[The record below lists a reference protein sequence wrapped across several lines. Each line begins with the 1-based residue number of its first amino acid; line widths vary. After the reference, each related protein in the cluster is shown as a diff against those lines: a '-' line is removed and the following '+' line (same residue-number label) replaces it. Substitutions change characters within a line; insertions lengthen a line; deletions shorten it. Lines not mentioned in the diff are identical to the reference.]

1 MGEAAWPP
9 SSKHSSLWLSL
20 HSSPWWLQNPSTS
33 SLKQRTKAATPTT
46 TPTLHHLQPTL
57 HPLTLHHLLQPIL
70 HPPTL
75 PPLTL
80 HHLLQ
85 PILHPPTLH
94 LQLLVET
101 TTINTLWPPLQPTL
115 HHLLQPTHHLLQPT
129 LHLRPTPSTESR
141 CT

>member
-1 MGEAAWPP
+1 MGEAAWTP

-46 TPTLHHLQPTL
+46 TPTLHHLQPIL
-57 HPLTLHHLLQPIL
+57 HPL
-70 HPPTL
+70 
-75 PPLTL
+75 
-80 HHLLQ
+80 
-85 PILHPPTLH
+85 TLH
-94 LQLLVET
+94 LQLLVT
-101 TTINTLWPPLQPTL
+101 ATTINTLWPPLQPTL
-115 HHLLQPTHHLLQPT
+115 HPPTLHHLLQPT

>member
-75 PPLTL
+75 S
-80 HHLLQ
+80 
-85 PILHPPTLH
+85 
-94 LQLLVET
+94 
-101 TTINTLWPPLQPTL
+101 TINTLRPPLQPTL
-115 HHLLQPTHHLLQPT
+115 HPPTLHHLLQPT

>member
-1 MGEAAWPP
+1 MGEAAWTP

-70 HPPTL
+70 HPPT
-75 PPLTL
+75 PS
-80 HHLLQ
+80 
-85 PILHPPTLH
+85 
-94 LQLLVET
+94 
-101 TTINTLWPPLQPTL
+101 TINTLRPPLQPTL
-115 HHLLQPTHHLLQPT
+115 PPPPPHPLLQPP

>member
-1 MGEAAWPP
+1 MG
-9 SSKHSSLWLSL
+9 WLSL

-70 HPPTL
+70 HPPTWA
-75 PPLTL
+75 
-80 HHLLQ
+80 
-85 PILHPPTLH
+85 
-94 LQLLVET
+94 
-101 TTINTLWPPLQPTL
+101 TINTLRPPLQPTL
-115 HHLLQPTHHLLQPT
+115 HPPTLHHLLQPT

-141 CT
+141 CTWPYQAPIHREPVFKLYCITIFRTNFPVTFFQTLIIKL

>member
-46 TPTLHHLQPTL
+46 TPTLHHPQPTL
-57 HPLTLHHLLQPIL
+57 HPPTPPQPPLHHPQPTL
-70 HPPTL
+70 HPP
-75 PPLTL
+75 
-80 HHLLQ
+80 Q
-85 PILHPPTLH
+85 S
-94 LQLLVET
+94 
-101 TTINTLWPPLQPTL
+101 TTINTLGPLPKPTL
-115 HHLLQPTHHLLQPT
+115 HLKATTVTTTT
-129 LHLRPTPSTESR
+129 LRYRLRPTPSTESR

>member
-46 TPTLHHLQPTL
+46 TPTLHLLQLTL
-57 HPLTLHHLLQPIL
+57 HPLTLHHLLQPIV
-70 HPPTL
+70 
-75 PPLTL
+75 
-80 HHLLQ
+80 
-85 PILHPPTLH
+85 HPPTLH

-101 TTINTLWPPLQPTL
+101 TTINTLRPPLHPPSL
-115 HHLLQPTHHLLQPT
+115 HHLLQPT

>member
-57 HPLTLHHLLQPIL
+57 HP
-70 HPPTL
+70 PT
-75 PPLTL
+75 PS
-80 HHLLQ
+80 
-85 PILHPPTLH
+85 
-94 LQLLVET
+94 
-101 TTINTLWPPLQPTL
+101 TINTLRPPLQPTL
-115 HHLLQPTHHLLQPT
+115 HPPTLHHLLQPT

>member
-46 TPTLHHLQPTL
+46 TPTLHLLQPTL
-57 HPLTLHHLLQPIL
+57 HPLTL
-70 HPPTL
+70 
-75 PPLTL
+75 
-80 HHLLQ
+80 
-85 PILHPPTLH
+85 
-94 LQLLVET
+94 
-101 TTINTLWPPLQPTL
+101 
-115 HHLLQPTHHLLQPT
+115 HHLLQPT

-141 CT
+141 CTWPYQAPIHREPVFKLYCITIFRTNFPVTFSQTLIIKL